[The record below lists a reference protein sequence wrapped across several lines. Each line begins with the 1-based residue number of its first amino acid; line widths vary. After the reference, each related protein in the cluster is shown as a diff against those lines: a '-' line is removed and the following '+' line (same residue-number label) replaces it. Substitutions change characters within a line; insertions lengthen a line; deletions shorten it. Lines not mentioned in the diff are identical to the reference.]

1 MACLRFYL
9 LGMCELTIQI
19 NVVAGN
25 NNDTWLLMT
34 AAFSNILFGQIID
47 NITKNLKRLFVVSEL
62 VLGLWFFVNGF
73 AYLSDSHDKRHHKMN
88 SVIRNQVFPAN
99 FFLIAAI

>member
-1 MACLRFYL
+1 MILAMACLRFYL

-34 AAFSNILFGQIID
+34 AAFSNIFFGQIID
-47 NITKNLKRLFVVSEL
+47 NIIKNLKRLFVVSEL
-62 VLGLWFFVNGF
+62 
-73 AYLSDSHDKRHHKMN
+73 
-88 SVIRNQVFPAN
+88 IPA
-99 FFLIAAI
+99 FGSL